1 MRILFMS
8 YAYPNYG
15 QPHLAT
21 FNRNMLADL
30 ARSHQI
36 RVMAPVSFLQTLRR
50 HPAPPGYAAV
60 QGIPAEYPRF
70 YYTPKFFRHRYDEF
84 LWWSIRERVRQT
96 IAEFRPDVILSYWAH
111 PDGTV
116 AVRAAQ
122 EAGIPVVVMVGGSD
136 VLLLGR
142 SGPRRERILHTL
154 TAADGVIAVS
164 GHLADTLRDDGVP
177 AERISVV
184 PRGIDRQIFSPG
196 DRTSAR
202 RALGLP
208 LDHEILV
215 GVGRLVDVKDWPTW
229 IDTCRELQ
237 RRGRPVLGYLLG
249 NGPLAATLKRFIHE
263 AGLDKVVHMPG
274 AQPQA
279 DLVQWYRAADLTL
292 LSSQSEGI
300 PNVLLETIAC
310 GGSFVATNVGG
321 ISEIADTIYDRVVSV
336 GSPIALAL
344 AIIDRLEHAPPRGLP
359 RRFEPDSN
367 ADVSRR
373 LTQMFEKVCQ
383 RSPRPA
389 ENHASTVTEPSR
401 LVSASADAVVPS
413 Q

>member
-1 MRILFMS
+1 MRILFLS
-8 YAYPNYG
+8 YAYPNSG

-30 ARSHQI
+30 ARTHQI
-36 RVMAPVSFLQTLRR
+36 RVMAPVSFLQTLRQQ
-50 HPAPPGYAAV
+50 PAPPGYAAV

-70 YYTPKFFRHRYDEF
+70 YYTPKCLRHRYDDF
-84 LWWSIRERVRQT
+84 LWWSIREQVRKT

-116 AVRAAQ
+116 AVRAAH
-122 EAGIPVVVMVGGSD
+122 EAGVPAVVMVGGSD

-142 SGPRRERILHTL
+142 SGPRRERMLHTL
-154 TAADGVIAVS
+154 THADAVVAVS
-164 GHLADTLRDDGVP
+164 GHLADTLRNDGIP

-184 PRGIDRQIFSPG
+184 PRGIDRQLFSPG
-196 DRTSAR
+196 DRASAR

-208 LDHEILV
+208 LDREILV
-215 GVGRLVDVKDWPTW
+215 GVGRLVEVKDWPTW

-237 RRGRPVLGYLLG
+237 RRERPVLGYILG
-249 NGPLAATLKRFIHE
+249 NGPQLATLKRIIHE
-263 AGLDKVVHMPG
+263 ASLNKVVLLPG
-274 AQPQA
+274 PQTQS

-321 ISEIADTIYDRVVSV
+321 ISEIADTVYDRVVSV

-344 AIIDRLEHAPPRGLP
+344 AIIDRLEHVPPRGLP
-359 RRFEPDSN
+359 RRFEPESN

-373 LTQMFEKVCQ
+373 LSQIFERVCQ
-383 RSPRPA
+383 QRQRSAGSSPLQTTDSGRVALMP
-389 ENHASTVTEPSR
+389 
-401 LVSASADAVVPS
+401 ADAVSPHS
-413 Q
+413 